1 MLIIRVEEEN
11 KFTMLYHK
19 AVRIL
24 GHMISSNS
32 NDSSKILPLS
42 PTNVRTKLQRLSS
55 FGTSDD
61 NTTVDNTDTFSW
73 NSGNPFYDDQS
84 SDILVY

>member
-1 MLIIRVEEEN
+1 
-11 KFTMLYHK
+11 MLYHK

-24 GHMISSNS
+24 GHMISLNR